1 MTPFMSICSPLPCF
15 SLTLERRRPTTP
27 TSPSR
32 STASPVPS
40 SSKNTLLRFTAEGMK
55 RGTSPGRF
63 GVDVPAVFSA
73 CALTEARS
81 ALADCGPSFLGV
93 GVLGLVFATGSSSS
107 SSPSPSPAASSSSS
121 SISIGSSSTSASSL
135 SSSSSALGALAG
147 GDLTI
152 FAGVDFISNFSS
164 VLCLWKKSMMPSSL
178 SSSAL
183 RAWEVGDLKLF
194 IQSGSSRSPG
204 PSLFAGIR
212 ATGRA
217 KSGRSSS
224 LSSSMTI
231 GMAAGH

>member
-1 MTPFMSICSPLPCF
+1 
-15 SLTLERRRPTTP
+15 
-27 TSPSR
+27 
-32 STASPVPS
+32 
-40 SSKNTLLRFTAEGMK
+40 
-55 RGTSPGRF
+55 
-63 GVDVPAVFSA
+63 
-73 CALTEARS
+73 
-81 ALADCGPSFLGV
+81 
-93 GVLGLVFATGSSSS
+93 
-107 SSPSPSPAASSSSS
+107 
-121 SISIGSSSTSASSL
+121 
-135 SSSSSALGALAG
+135 
-147 GDLTI
+147 
-152 FAGVDFISNFSS
+152 
-164 VLCLWKKSMMPSSL
+164 MMPSSL